1 METKLYLPVKRF
13 LEAAGYTVKG
23 EVANCDVVGLSE
35 GEPPVV
41 VVCELKLRFNLELVL
56 QAVDR
61 AAASDE
67 IWLAARVSAKEKGR
81 GSDRRFRDLCR
92 RLGFGMLA
100 VSDSGTV
107 YVIVGPTAPMPRK
120 NARRRS
126 RLVEEHRRR
135 RGDPTEGG
143 GSKTPIMTAY
153 RQRALACADALR
165 NGHLRPRD
173 LRAVAPDAA
182 RILLT
187 NVYGWFERVDRGVY
201 GLTDHGVEALRRWRP
216 VGADVSP
223 SGTVT
228 DGGE

>member
-1 METKLYLPVKRF
+1 METKLYLPVKHF
-13 LEAAGYTVKG
+13 LEAAGYSVKG
-23 EVANCDVVGLSE
+23 EVGNCDIVGLSE

-67 IWLAARVSAKEKGR
+67 IWLAAYVTAKEKGR
-81 GSDRRFRDLCR
+81 GGDRRFRDLCR

-100 VSDSGTV
+100 VAENGTV
-107 YVIVGPTAPMPRK
+107 DILVSPISPLPRK
-120 NARRRS
+120 NTRRRL

-135 RGDPTEGG
+135 KGDPAVG
-143 GSKTPIMTAY
+143 GSSKAPIMTAY
-153 RQRALACADALR
+153 RQRALACASALGA
-165 NGHLRPRD
+165 GHLRPRD
-173 LRAVAPDAA
+173 LRAIAPDAA

-201 GLTDHGVEALRRWRP
+201 GLTDHGVAALQRWAP
-216 VGADVSP
+216 EGAESHTSEVSP
-223 SGTVT
+223 A
-228 DGGE
+228 GGS

>member
-1 METKLYLPVKRF
+1 METKLYLPVKHF
-13 LEAAGYTVKG
+13 LEAAGYSVKG
-23 EVANCDVVGLSE
+23 EVGNCDIVGLSE

-67 IWLAARVSAKEKGR
+67 IWLAAYVPAKEKGR
-81 GSDRRFRDLCR
+81 GGDRRFRDLCR

-100 VSDSGTV
+100 VAENGMVD
-107 YVIVGPTAPMPRK
+107 VIVSPVSPLPRK
-120 NARRRS
+120 NTRRRV

-135 RGDPTEGG
+135 KGDPAVGG
-143 GSKTPIMTAY
+143 SSKTPIMTAY
-153 RQRALACADALR
+153 RQRALACASALR
-165 NGHLRPRD
+165 EGHLRPRD
-173 LRAVAPDAA
+173 LRSVAPDAA

-201 GLTDHGVEALRRWRP
+201 GLTDQGVEALGRWVP
-216 VGADVSP
+216 EGAENHGSQIMAA
-223 SGTVT
+223 
-228 DGGE
+228 GER

>member
-23 EVANCDVVGLSE
+23 EIGGCDIVALNDD
-35 GEPPVV
+35 EPPVV

-67 IWLAARVSAKEKGR
+67 IWLAACFPANERGR

-100 VSDSGTV
+100 VSSSGAV
-107 YVIVGPTAPMPRK
+107 DIIVSPTGPLPRR

-135 RGDPTEGG
+135 KGDPTAGG
-143 GSKTPIMTAY
+143 GSRAPIMTAY
-153 RQRALACADALR
+153 RQRALACASALR
-165 NGHLRPRD
+165 EGHSRPRD
-173 LRAVAPDAA
+173 LRSVAPDAA
-182 RILLT
+182 KILLN

-201 GLTDHGVEALRRWRP
+201 GLTDLGAEALRHWLP
-216 VGADVSP
+216 TSTSDVMAP
-223 SGTVT
+223 IPDPEG
-228 DGGE
+228 